1 MCLQSSAET
10 FEKLFL
16 FTINFITLEV
26 KIQMGKCCTF
36 YILASTLC
44 ILGTEQN
51 LTTFQKIEV
60 NSQAFHCQSFL
71 LQE

>member
-10 FEKLFL
+10 SEKLFL
-16 FTINFITLEV
+16 FTIKFITLEV
-26 KIQMGKCCTF
+26 EIQMGKRTF

-51 LTTFQKIEV
+51 LTTFQKVKV
-60 NSQAFHCQSFL
+60 NSFHCQSFL